1 MNIEEFKKKYPQAV
15 RGTTDSG
22 NATPSHSNEPQ
33 NKQSETDT
41 AQAIKQPSPR
51 HNNELPADIAK
62 DLNDYIYGNVDNYSD
77 KVADYI
83 DAEGLTPREKTS
95 HALNLIGHLSNEF
108 KKRPD
113 KSQPNPLRIKRENL
127 ANFAMTVYS
136 VYHKDDKVASKSDKL
151 FKQLSNVAT
160 KDYMRYGKDWHIKNI
175 QKLYNLQTEYADKL
189 AKLHIQ
195 NVLDTIDLQKDKT
208 AEEILQEKLKYA
220 RFLRR
225 NKFERYIPEELAEKL
240 HNQNNENQPNDKKSQ
255 PNKGDKPMNDEVK
268 DNDSAPK
275 KTEDTERK
283 APEFSLSKA
292 EMWAAN
298 AAELKLEDYKT
309 KDEIL
314 GKIADAGYIIA
325 GDKVLKKGEGETQD
339 VVAEYDKEKDAMIE
353 KKKTEESTIDSK
365 DAKDYMLGDDG
376 LDLDDLPS
384 KEDKLRAKNKDATAL
399 TVNPLENEE
408 TKEPPADKTWIQKKV
423 ENYQA
428 MSAANKIGAFK
439 INQGLEP
446 EDKEFEVEFV
456 EGGTVH
462 YSSPDNVNISNDAQ
476 IKTFEA
482 VMMENDNIGRPINF
496 GENMPHDMAVRL
508 AAACVLH
515 GNKMIG
521 NVPELTPE
529 DMQLLKNEL
538 GDRFGEFE
546 KKLAEQNKPEK
557 EHAGEEKSTEDKTP
571 KAIDEKPAEEKVKL
585 STAEELGKAAESLK
599 GIKEQFEQM
608 KKDGLIAVSTNL
620 ETKKPEIVAG
630 PKLMSTGWNK
640 VEESSRTAEQIAE
653 AQQAQQSIENAKE
666 LIKTAAGIVQSSK
679 TLSGKLNEEQAKQ
692 NNDFNKERLNHIR
705 ETMDQKKLAEHD
717 ALKTPESRKQ
727 RLDDMHKDMATKL
740 GIIAPEGENKPLE
753 GEARDNY
760 IKDNGINKYTYQNLH
775 NKFNK
780 DAEGKPLPMSDA
792 QKAVFDKLP
801 EAPKME
807 RGNSRE

>member
-22 NATPSHSNEPQ
+22 NATPSHSNEPE
-33 NKQSETDT
+33 NKKQSEKDT
-41 AQAIKQPSPR
+41 AQAVKQPSPR

-113 KSQPNPLRIKRENL
+113 KTQPNPLRIKRENL

-136 VYHKDDKVASKSDKL
+136 LYHKDDKVASKSDKL

-208 AEEILQEKLKYA
+208 AEEILQDKLKYA
-220 RFLRR
+220 RLLRR

-365 DAKDYMLGDDG
+365 DAKDDMLGDDG
-376 LDLDDLPS
+376 LDLGDLPS
-384 KEDKLRAKNKDATAL
+384 KEDKLPAKNKDATAL

-456 EGGTVH
+456 EGGTIR
-462 YSSPDNVNISNDAQ
+462 YSSPDNVNISNDAK

-557 EHAGEEKSTEDKTP
+557 EHTAEKKSTEDKTP
-571 KAIDEKPAEEKVKL
+571 KVIEEKPAEEKVKL
-585 STAEELGKAAESLK
+585 STAEELGKAAENLK

-630 PKLMSTGWNK
+630 PSLKDKPQEEQKK
-640 VEESSRTAEQIAE
+640 VVADANALIA
-653 AQQAQQSIENAKE
+653 S
-666 LIKTAAGIVQSSK
+666 AAAIVQSSK

-692 NNDFNKERLNHIR
+692 NNAFNEERLQYIR
-705 ETMDQKKLAEHD
+705 DNMNQKKLAEHD
-717 ALKTPESRKQ
+717 ALKTPEARKQ
-727 RLDDMHKDMATKL
+727 RLDEMHKDMATKL
-740 GIIAPEGENKPLE
+740 GIIAPEGENKPLK